1 MDGILNTMAVL
12 LALKLYTDTPQYPE
26 CLLPDEIGTR
36 MFRVSV
42 ALQNILNEWDIEV
55 CIPVGFEILV
65 PSLLKL
71 HQEQGLSF
79 TIPDEGALMALNRN
93 KLAKFEPQMLYQKTC
108 TAMIHSL
115 EAFLDRI

>member
-1 MDGILNTMAVL
+1 MAAL

-42 ALQNILNEWDIEV
+42 ALQNMLNEWEIEV

-65 PSLLKL
+65 LPCSNCSKSK
-71 HQEQGLSF
+71 GFSF